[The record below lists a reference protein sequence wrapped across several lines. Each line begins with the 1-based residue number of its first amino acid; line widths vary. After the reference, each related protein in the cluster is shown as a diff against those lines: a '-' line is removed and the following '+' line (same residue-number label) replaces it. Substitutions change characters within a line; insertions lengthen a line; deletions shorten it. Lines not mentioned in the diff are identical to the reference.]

1 MCCGHAGLPSVMHT
15 IGLSRKD
22 QLVISSTMQ
31 LATSISI
38 LIKQKAEY
46 RSVKNLDRK
55 SVLQHSGVICSA
67 SHDELQIMF
76 NPIVRCFCSSAH
88 SWKHVSTFMSCYRPS
103 HVPPSLLAHAWP
115 IIIDTRI
122 FHNSYFQSELHS

>member
-1 MCCGHAGLPSVMHT
+1 MMCCGHAGLPSVMHT

-22 QLVISSTMQ
+22 QLATTMQ
-31 LATSISI
+31 LATSI

-55 SVLQHSGVICSA
+55 SVLQHSGIICSA

-88 SWKHVSTFMSCYRPS
+88 SWKHVSHFHELLQALSCPTLSAGSCMANY
-103 HVPPSLLAHAWP
+103 
-115 IIIDTRI
+115 
-122 FHNSYFQSELHS
+122 Y